1 LTTLTHE
8 AGRVIAPPDSDKI
21 QKSSGKIARYIWVIC
36 LSRIIGLQSIPVEVC
51 ILVAYNFKQIENFA
65 TKDHRVPRFGN
76 RRNVLESHPTVS
88 RLFATFNLL
97 GYISETTTSICLQ
110 LMP

>member
-21 QKSSGKIARYIWVIC
+21 QKSSGKIARYIWAIC

-51 ILVAYNFKQIENFA
+51 ILVA
-65 TKDHRVPRFGN
+65 
-76 RRNVLESHPTVS
+76 
-88 RLFATFNLL
+88 
-97 GYISETTTSICLQ
+97 
-110 LMP
+110 